1 MTRAGTRAHTR
12 AHTNEHKHTST
23 DPRAIST
30 PRETYVARDSHSFTR
45 AMSLGCRECASII
58 TTTRALVALALALAL
73 ALSYARAVFASPSP
87 DRREITGIV
96 VVDRATGT
104 FMDSITRR
112 RVRARRQRVLAPIRV
127 HGERTRTRERP

>member
-1 MTRAGTRAHTR
+1 
-12 AHTNEHKHTST
+12 
-23 DPRAIST
+23 
-30 PRETYVARDSHSFTR
+30 
-45 AMSLGCRECASII
+45 MSLGCRECASII

-73 ALSYARAVFASPSP
+73 SLARPVFASPSP

-112 RVRARRQRVLAPIRV
+112 RVRARGANAYWLRFASM
-127 HGERTRTRERP
+127 GNERERENVHKPSTRCTISV